1 MFDSR
6 ARLGKIQ
13 DDLGAK
19 NLGVL
24 FKKMIVV
31 GLKDT
36 VVNPKECPAAKVG
49 QFKQKI
55 NDDSIISK
63 KIK

>member
-6 ARLGKIQ
+6 ATLGKIQ

-24 FKKMIVV
+24 FKKND
-31 GLKDT
+31 GFRLKGHSSQ
-36 VVNPKECPAAKVG
+36 PKRVSSS
-49 QFKQKI
+49 QSWTI
-55 NDDSIISK
+55 
-63 KIK
+63 